1 MPVNCPICNRMFGQP
16 NQVTR
21 HLKSS
26 NSCRNRFEHLEIR
39 KAERL
44 SSPNEEHGENNTPHE

>member
-26 NSCRNRFEHLEIR
+26 NSCRNRKEFLEIR

-44 SSPNEEHGENNTPHE
+44 SSQTTVHDAHDEQSR